1 MKWIRYDIHTLT
13 TATDVISGE
22 LSELGISGVEISD
35 NLAPENEILGGN
47 IVDIVPEMPEDDG
60 TAIVSFYIN
69 MDDEDKDKTISKI
82 STMLEELKTF
92 MDIGSGNITTD
103 ETEDIDW
110 IDNWKK
116 YWHAF
121 KINDLVIKPTWE
133 EITEDMKS
141 DKVISLDPGR
151 AFGTGAHESTSLVIQ
166 AIQKYLK
173 DGDTVLDVGCGS
185 GILSIVSIKYG
196 ASKVKG
202 IDLDPMAI
210 DASRE
215 NVATNNLVDRNVEFE
230 VGDIISDTSFRKLI
244 GQSDVVCANILPEVL
259 VPLSVNI
266 DECVKN
272 NGILIYSGIMEFK
285 LIEVE
290 EALLKNGH
298 FEIIDRFESGD
309 WRSVVAVKRD

>member
-35 NLAPENEILGGN
+35 NVAPENEILGGN

-173 DGDTVLDVGCGS
+173 EGDTVLDVGCGS

-266 DECVKN
+266 DECVEN

>member
-35 NLAPENEILGGN
+35 NVAPENEILGGN

-103 ETEDIDW
+103 DTEDIDW

-173 DGDTVLDVGCGS
+173 EGDTVLDVGCGS

-266 DECVKN
+266 DECVEN